1 MNAIR
6 INCLLHV
13 TRTIDND
20 KGRTI
25 GKVMG
30 WDGGGGGFC
39 HAWTFLW
46 FTWCA
51 CVFVSCCDTF
61 FSDILSLYESFF
73 RKFLLVWIFSVLST
87 PPSLL

>member
-20 KGRTI
+20 NDKGRTI

-30 WDGGGGGFC
+30 VGGGEGSAMHGLFYGSLGVHVFLFRVAIHFFC
-39 HAWTFLW
+39 H
-46 FTWCA
+46 
-51 CVFVSCCDTF
+51 
-61 FSDILSLYESFF
+61 
-73 RKFLLVWIFSVLST
+73 LVAV
-87 PPSLL
+87 